1 MTKSD
6 FMKIT
11 EKGFGVDITQYNESI
26 RCFVCGE
33 HNKLERTS
41 GRGRPYRM
49 VCKNGHKSYTI
60 TWLYKHTDMR
70 DGVAKAF
77 LKGSCSFS

>member
-6 FMKIT
+6 FVKIT
-11 EKGFGVDITQYNESI
+11 EKGFNVDITEYNENV
-26 RCFVCGE
+26 RCFVCNE

-60 TWLYKHTDMR
+60 SWLYKHINARNGITKM
-70 DGVAKAF
+70 V
-77 LKGSCSFS
+77 LEGSCHF